1 MPSSLRRFA
10 GRQFW
15 REAARAQQTVLAG
28 ARLRRPA
35 VRQQIHN
42 ATQRGRTQ
50 ARHDDTAIFASEL
63 APLHTRVALGCNA
76 LWHRHFC
83 WRQAWPRST
92 AFGPRGRVNAS
103 LSRCAVAQREP
114 LPCCVAGLGS
124 SLEQDQR
131 LRVRPKDCRSAKRG
145 AHAPNLVRYSLLRLD
160 RQRIGADGR
169 FSVGGGSI
177 VTWSCRPRSGAG
189 IHTDNSGDRN
199 GTCGAA
205 NWPSGTLAIAPI
217 AGAELFLA
225 RAIGSGRNDAVNRCS
240 LARSSSGARPQFAR
254 YGVEWGHRCGAADGK
269 EPNRG
274 ALF

>member
-10 GRQFW
+10 GRRFW
-15 REAARAQQTVLAG
+15 RQAARAQQTVVAG

-35 VRQQIHN
+35 VRQQTHN

-50 ARHDDTAIFASEL
+50 ARHDEAAAAS
-63 APLHTRVALGCNA
+63 
-76 LWHRHFC
+76 
-83 WRQAWPRST
+83 WPRST

-103 LSRCAVAQREP
+103 RSRCAVAQREP
-114 LPCCVAGLGS
+114 VPCCVAGPGS

-145 AHAPNLVRYSLLRLD
+145 AHAPTLVRYSLLRFD
-160 RQRIGADGR
+160 RQRVGADGR
-169 FSVGGGSI
+169 FSVGGVSI
-177 VTWSCRPRSGAG
+177 VTRSCRPRSGPG
-189 IHTDNSGDRN
+189 NHTDNSGDRD
-199 GTCGAA
+199 GTCGGAD
-205 NWPSGTLAIAPI
+205 WSGGTLAIAPI

-225 RAIGSGRNDAVNRCS
+225 RAIGSGRNDAFNRCG

-254 YGVEWGHRCGAADGK
+254 YRVGRGHRCGAADGK
-269 EPNRG
+269 EPNHG